1 MRPIAAFTALLVSL
15 ASLVVPTPA
24 AGLEVLRTATPIA
37 LGDHGVVRIEA
48 PVGRLTTQTWNGSSI
63 EVELALDCSGTLAP
77 CREAAQEVALDT
89 ESSGEVLTIRL
100 RGPEKFRKKTRTWL
114 QWTSLGWRWTPEGK
128 KKVRGKSKSLK
139 TYGWDLAVN
148 LRVLYP
154 RSPRLEVRME
164 HGDVVVNGLV
174 SDGRVSVAK
183 GSALISMQRRDAG
196 TMTLFS
202 KKGEAM
208 IRPVGERAVKSRKP
222 LEWSEGSGDC
232 DLEVELG
239 AGPIVVELF

>member
-1 MRPIAAFTALLVSL
+1 MRSTTVFFALLGSL
-15 ASLVVPTPA
+15 ASFVVPNPA
-24 AGLEVLRTATPIA
+24 AGLEVVRITTPIA

-48 PVGRLTTQTWNGSSI
+48 PVGRLTAQTWNGSSI
-63 EVELALDCSGTLAP
+63 EVELALDCSGKLAP
-77 CREAAQEVALDT
+77 CREAARQVTLDS

-100 RGPEKFRKKTRTWL
+100 RGPEEFGKETRTWL
-114 QWTSLGWRWTPEGK
+114 KWTTFGWRWTSEGK
-128 KKVRGKSKSLK
+128 KKLAGKSKSLK
-139 TYGWDLAVN
+139 TYGWELAVN

-164 HGDVVVNGLV
+164 HGNVVVNGLV

-196 TMTLFS
+196 TVTLFS